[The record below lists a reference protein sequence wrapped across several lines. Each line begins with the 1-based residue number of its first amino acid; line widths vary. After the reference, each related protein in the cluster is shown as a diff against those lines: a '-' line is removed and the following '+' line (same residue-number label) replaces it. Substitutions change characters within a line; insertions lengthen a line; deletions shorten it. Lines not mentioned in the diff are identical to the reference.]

1 MTPTFVRYSVR
12 IPLIHLIQTGLSSDG
27 GARAGEGRRPFI
39 GPTTAAEEKADVVGA
54 CLSSTVP
61 SSPRSA
67 RSFPERDSP
76 LTAISGDLK
85 ASPWLGFWAPP
96 HWRGSGISSPT
107 PTAPPHAALSP
118 RCCSLTRWP
127 WDVQGKDWM
136 LEEGGVDLALLQLG
150 THHHTWASSF
160 LSFKVNYP
168 WRFEEELAGKIRWW
182 AQSANDRDTLAR
194 SSRRLGLAKRR
205 ALWRG
210 QQGQ

>member
-1 MTPTFVRYSVR
+1 MARVLGASALAWLRHLFSDAHRAPTRSSVSKM
-12 IPLIHLIQTGLSSDG
+12 LLLN
-27 GARAGEGRRPFI
+27 
-39 GPTTAAEEKADVVGA
+39 
-54 CLSSTVP
+54 
-61 SSPRSA
+61 
-67 RSFPERDSP
+67 
-76 LTAISGDLK
+76 
-85 ASPWLGFWAPP
+85 
-96 HWRGSGISSPT
+96 
-107 PTAPPHAALSP
+107 
-118 RCCSLTRWP
+118 
-127 WDVQGKDWM
+127 QGKDWM